1 MTFTKQYMQTTDL
14 FSYYLIHL
22 YFVSNVGAND
32 MLYDETQ
39 LAACYDKIET
49 VDYHQE
55 MNVDGIKF
63 TGYNAGHVLGAA
75 MFLIE
80 IAGIKV
86 LHPFFFLEAHVC
98 FQPMCDFSY

>member
-1 MTFTKQYMQTTDL
+1 
-14 FSYYLIHL
+14 
-22 YFVSNVGAND
+22 

-86 LHPFFFLEAHVC
+86 HSMRIFCAIC
-98 FQPMCDFSY
+98 QIIK

>member
-1 MTFTKQYMQTTDL
+1 
-14 FSYYLIHL
+14 
-22 YFVSNVGAND
+22 

-86 LHPFFFLEAHVC
+86 PTHFFSRSTDAFRPIFDL
-98 FQPMCDFSY
+98 PY

>member
-1 MTFTKQYMQTTDL
+1 
-14 FSYYLIHL
+14 
-22 YFVSNVGAND
+22 

-39 LAACYDKIET
+39 LAACYEKIET

-86 LHPFFFLEAHVC
+86 NTLGRRLCAEIMMKH
-98 FQPMCDFSY
+98 DFGTLSQRTNDLC

>member
-1 MTFTKQYMQTTDL
+1 M
-14 FSYYLIHL
+14 
-22 YFVSNVGAND
+22 GANE

-39 LAACYDKIET
+39 LAACYEKIET

-86 LHPFFFLEAHVC
+86 RSLLFLLTGFFAFC
-98 FQPMCDFSY
+98 